1 MQIEESQL
9 IFQALFLLFVTM
21 AAAVEIENDGKS
33 IEKKQE
39 KRGISSLGYGYGSSG
54 LGYDNGAIGGF
65 GGGYGGYSN
74 GGYGTPLS
82 YNRIQYTTGGK
93 IF

>member
-9 IFQALFLLFVTM
+9 LFQALFLLFVTM
-21 AAAVEIENDGKS
+21 ATAVEIENDGKS

-65 GGGYGGYSN
+65 GGYGGYSN
-74 GGYGTPLS
+74 GGYSNPLS
-82 YNRIQYTTGGK
+82 YNRIQYTTGGN